1 MPDSPERLTYK
12 FQRLREAI
20 RDAIETGEL
29 KRKLPGERDLARRFS
44 VNAKT
49 ISKALNDL
57 TTEGLLVRRVGRGTF
72 VAGQECPDR
81 MMGTSRRYLW
91 LASAELPR
99 AYVDSLFQKA
109 KTRVQ
114 AQGHGVSLQII
125 KPDRRG
131 ELPGRCIGI
140 STLKELAGIVVFS
153 SSPSR
158 AFLADLSRRH
168 LPVVL
173 CNSRSQSIK
182 TDAVVA
188 DFALGLFE
196 LTEHLA
202 QLGHE
207 HIRLMVDKHL
217 MWASAWGQ
225 RGYQTALGRY
235 QLEPLPVTIC
245 RPDEVEARLEDVA
258 EFSALVCIG
267 DALAVAVKERLVQ
280 QGRNVPGGVS
290 LAAMGQPGQFLIQQ
304 QAITGY
310 EVQVDHV
317 LDWAIQT
324 LFELA
329 PGDRPRDAIVPGSFH
344 DRGSTRSRA
353 HKPTPAKDRHVSL

>member
-1 MPDSPERLTYK
+1 MSDSPERLTYK

-20 RDAIETGEL
+20 RGAIETGEL
-29 KRKLPGERDLARRFS
+29 KRKLPGERELARRFG

-81 MMGTSRRYLW
+81 MIGTSRRYLW

-99 AYVDSLFQKA
+99 PYVDSLFEKA
-109 KTRVQ
+109 QTRVQ
-114 AQGHGVSLQII
+114 AQGHGISLQII
-125 KPDRRG
+125 KPDRRD

-140 STLKELAGIVVFS
+140 STLKELAGIVILS

-168 LPVVL
+168 LSVVL
-173 CNSRSQSIK
+173 CNTRSQSIK

-188 DFALGLFE
+188 DYALGVFE

-207 HIRLMVDKHL
+207 HIRLMLDQHL
-217 MWASAWGQ
+217 TWASAWAQ

-235 QLEPLPVTIC
+235 QLEPLPVTTC
-245 RPDEVEARLEDVA
+245 QPGEVAARLDDVA
-258 EFSALVCIG
+258 AYSALVCVG
-267 DALAVAVKERLVQ
+267 DSLAAAAKEHFIQ
-280 QGRNVPGGVS
+280 QGRNVPDDVS
-290 LAAMGQPGQFLIQQ
+290 LAAMGQPGQIQIQQ
-304 QAITGY
+304 QSITGY

-324 LFELA
+324 LFERV

-353 HKPTPAKDRHVSL
+353 RKPTPAKDRHVTL